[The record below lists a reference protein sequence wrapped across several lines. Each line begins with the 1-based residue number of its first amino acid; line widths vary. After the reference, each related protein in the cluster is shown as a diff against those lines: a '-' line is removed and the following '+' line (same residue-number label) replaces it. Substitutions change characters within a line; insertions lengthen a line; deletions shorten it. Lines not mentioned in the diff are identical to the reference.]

1 MASMDEGAPGEGET
15 FWQFRPFVAGEAA
28 GRIDWRRSAKDERL
42 YVREREWEAAHTV
55 FIWIDRSPS
64 MWFASDLAL
73 QPKIDRALVLGL
85 AAADLLVR
93 GGERAGLLGLTPALA
108 VRNIVERFADV
119 LLAQEA
125 AAGYA
130 PEELPAQVSL
140 PRGAQAILIGDFL
153 ADPALISATIESVSA
168 RGARGHLVMIA
179 DPVEETFPFSGNT
192 EFVDVDSPARLRAGQ
207 AETFRQEYI
216 RRLGLHREAI
226 GASARGAGVD
236 LDGAPDRQA
245 RHRGLA
251 CLAGPTR
258 CQCRPRSSCPARSC
272 PLMPGLPLAFHFSV
286 RPRRA
291 RGPAALVFS
300 SAHHAAAPGTRAVSA
315 AAAHS
320 GSPPEERD
328 RVAHAI
334 VAAVFASRDRG
345 LAHFRDGGTGA
356 ESAARGNRARGVL
369 AHRVGRR
376 LAGGAGL
383 GAQNCRCRTQN
394 RGGGAKLAAHR
405 RRGNIGGGPR
415 HRAPRCGQG
424 ARSPAGAQACAV
436 CSRSAAGFFRDRKI
450 CRRATKK
457 ARDCLDRR
465 WTRSRPCAGVR
476 RQACGC
482 FRRTHCCYGFNNR
495 SRARG
500 RAKPNRPPRC
510 AGASRGSSPAPE
522 QGVVRALD
530 RKGLQL
536 GEASFDFGAANETQA
551 SFEMPV
557 ELRNEIARLE
567 IAREHSAAAVF
578 LLDERWRRRRIG
590 LVSGETADIAQPL
603 LAPSYY
609 LTKALSPF
617 ADIREARPAATDP
630 IRSLLDDHVAIMILA
645 DVGMVAGQVH
655 DDLVR
660 FVESGGIL
668 VRFAGTHLAAAS
680 GDLVPVRL
688 RRGGR
693 VLGGAMSWD
702 TPKKLAP
709 FDRESP
715 FFGLAV
721 PDEVT
726 VSRQVLAEP
735 DPGLSAKTWAR
746 LSDGTPLVTAARQGK
761 GLIVLF
767 HVTADTTWSN
777 LPISGLFVDMLR
789 KIVALSGETAKDA
802 DAQAGA
808 GTKALEA
815 ATFAPSR
822 SLDGFGVLGPP
833 PPNATP
839 ISRRVRRHRGTRTSA
854 GFLWPARWPD
864 RRQRS
869 GTERNARGGGLF
881 GVWFYRRATARQ
893 WPGRSQAL
901 AARRR
906 VSLICRRY
914 LGLALALGQPP
925 WARGARGR
933 LPCSPCRWLLD
944 ASRRA
949 VAAESAAASVSPRDI
964 GAALTTRLAYVASG
978 DAKVDEV
985 SRQGLMSLSR
995 VLARRTS
1002 LTPGD
1007 PVAIDPARDELSF
1020 YPLLY
1025 WPIVASEPQPPHAAV
1040 AKAALF
1046 MKQGGTI
1053 IFDTRDALASRPGGP
1068 PTPEAKWLRAL
1079 LDGVDVPE
1087 LEPVPADHVVTKT
1100 FYLIDGFVGRY
1111 TTGATWIEAL
1121 PPAPSDGTAR
1131 PARAGD
1137 SVSPIIITA
1146 NDLAA
1151 GWASDPDGDSLYSLV
1166 PGGERQHELA
1176 LRGGVN
1182 LVMYTLTGNYKSDQV
1197 HVRDLLERLAH

>member
-1 MASMDEGAPGEGET
+1 
-15 FWQFRPFVAGEAA
+15 
-28 GRIDWRRSAKDERL
+28 
-42 YVREREWEAAHTV
+42 
-55 FIWIDRSPS
+55 
-64 MWFASDLAL
+64 
-73 QPKIDRALVLGL
+73 
-85 AAADLLVR
+85 
-93 GGERAGLLGLTPALA
+93 
-108 VRNIVERFADV
+108 
-119 LLAQEA
+119 
-125 AAGYA
+125 
-130 PEELPAQVSL
+130 
-140 PRGAQAILIGDFL
+140 
-153 ADPALISATIESVSA
+153 
-168 RGARGHLVMIA
+168 
-179 DPVEETFPFSGNT
+179 
-192 EFVDVDSPARLRAGQ
+192 
-207 AETFRQEYI
+207 
-216 RRLGLHREAI
+216 
-226 GASARGAGVD
+226 
-236 LDGAPDRQA
+236 
-245 RHRGLA
+245 
-251 CLAGPTR
+251 
-258 CQCRPRSSCPARSC
+258 
-272 PLMPGLPLAFHFSV
+272 MPGLPLAFSFPFV
-286 RPRRA
+286 LAALAGLPLLYFLLRITPPRPALVPFPPLRFILGLRPRTETASRTPLWLLFLRLA
-291 RGPAALVFS
+291 IAALLIFAMAGPVLNPLPAATVREGSLLIVLDDGWP
-300 SAHHAAAPGTRAVSA
+300 AAPGWERRIA
-315 AAAHS
+315 AAAS
-320 GSPPEERD
+320 RIAAAERNSRLTAVVATSEAGRDIVPLDAAKAQD
-328 RVAHAI
+328 RLRALKPVPFVPDRLPVLSAIEKYAAVHQKKPAI
-334 VAAVFASRDRG
+334 VWIADGLDRG
-345 LAHFRDGGTGA
+345 H
-356 ESAARGNRARGVL
+356 AREF
-369 AHRVGRR
+369 
-376 LAGGAGL
+376 AG
-383 GAQNCRCRTQN
+383 
-394 RGGGAKLAAHR
+394 KLAAVS
-405 RRGNIGGGPR
+405 GELSVVTDSTTV
-415 HRAPRCGQG
+415 RA
-424 ARSPAGAQACAV
+424 
-436 CSRSAAGFFRDRKI
+436 
-450 CRRATKK
+450 
-457 ARDCLDRR
+457 L
-465 WTRSRPCAGVR
+465 AGVQNQTGR
-476 RQACGC
+476 LDVRVL
-482 FRRTHCCYGFNNR
+482 
-495 SRARG
+495 RAALSG
-500 RAKPNRPPRC
+500 
-510 AGASRGSSPAPE
+510 PE

-530 RKGLQL
+530 RKGLQI
-536 GEASFDFGAANETQA
+536 GEASFDFDAANETQA

-578 LLDERWRRRRIG
+578 LLDERWRRRWIG
-590 LVSGETADIAQPL
+590 LVSGETADVAQPL

-609 LTKALSPF
+609 LTNALSPF
-617 ADIREARPAATDP
+617 AAIREARPPATDP
-630 IRSLLDDHVAIMILA
+630 IRSLLDDHVAVMILA

-655 DDLVR
+655 DDLAR
-660 FVESGGIL
+660 FVEAGGIL
-668 VRFAGTHLAAAS
+668 VRFAGTHLAGAS
-680 GDLVPVRL
+680 DDLVPVRL

-715 FFGLAV
+715 FFGLTV
-721 PDEVT
+721 PDEIT

-777 LPISGLFVDMLR
+777 LPISGLFVDMVR

-839 ISRRVRRHRGTRTSA
+839 IPA
-854 GFLWPARWPD
+854 GFEGIAEPEHPPGFYGPPDGLIAVNALGPKETLKAADYSGFGFIDEPLRDNGPVDLKPWLLAAAFVLFAADTLASLWLSGSLRKPARGVLTCLVLFAVGSAILVP
-864 RRQRS
+864 
-869 GTERNARGGGLF
+869 AR
-881 GVWFYRRATARQ
+881 
-893 WPGRSQAL
+893 
-901 AARRR
+901 
-906 VSLICRRY
+906 
-914 LGLALALGQPP
+914 
-925 WARGARGR
+925 
-933 LPCSPCRWLLD
+933 
-944 ASRRA
+944 
-949 VAAESAAASVSPRDI
+949 VAAESAAASVSPRDT

-978 DAKVDEV
+978 DARFDEV
-985 SRQGLMSLSR
+985 SRQGLTSLSR

-1007 PVAIDPARDELSF
+1007 PVGIDPARDELSF

-1025 WPIVASEPQPPHAAV
+1025 WPIVASQPQPPHAAI

-1053 IFDTRDALASRPGGP
+1053 VFDTHDALASRPGGP

-1121 PPAPSDGTAR
+1121 PPAPADGGPR

-1137 SVSPIIITA
+1137 SVSPIVITA

>member
-1 MASMDEGAPGEGET
+1 
-15 FWQFRPFVAGEAA
+15 
-28 GRIDWRRSAKDERL
+28 
-42 YVREREWEAAHTV
+42 
-55 FIWIDRSPS
+55 
-64 MWFASDLAL
+64 
-73 QPKIDRALVLGL
+73 
-85 AAADLLVR
+85 
-93 GGERAGLLGLTPALA
+93 
-108 VRNIVERFADV
+108 
-119 LLAQEA
+119 
-125 AAGYA
+125 
-130 PEELPAQVSL
+130 
-140 PRGAQAILIGDFL
+140 
-153 ADPALISATIESVSA
+153 
-168 RGARGHLVMIA
+168 
-179 DPVEETFPFSGNT
+179 
-192 EFVDVDSPARLRAGQ
+192 
-207 AETFRQEYI
+207 
-216 RRLGLHREAI
+216 
-226 GASARGAGVD
+226 
-236 LDGAPDRQA
+236 
-245 RHRGLA
+245 
-251 CLAGPTR
+251 
-258 CQCRPRSSCPARSC
+258 
-272 PLMPGLPLAFHFSV
+272 MPGLPLAFSFPFV
-286 RPRRA
+286 LAALAGLPLLYFLLRITPPRPALVPFPPLRFILGLRPRTETASRTPLWLLFLRLA
-291 RGPAALVFS
+291 IAALLIFAMAGPVLNPLPAATVREGSLLIVLDDGWP
-300 SAHHAAAPGTRAVSA
+300 AAPGWERRIA
-315 AAAHS
+315 AAAS
-320 GSPPEERD
+320 RIAAAERNSRLTAVVATSEAGRDIVPLDAAKAQD
-328 RVAHAI
+328 RLRALKPVPFVPDRLPVLSAIEKYAAVHQKKPAI
-334 VAAVFASRDRG
+334 VWIADGLDRG
-345 LAHFRDGGTGA
+345 H
-356 ESAARGNRARGVL
+356 AREF
-369 AHRVGRR
+369 
-376 LAGGAGL
+376 AG
-383 GAQNCRCRTQN
+383 
-394 RGGGAKLAAHR
+394 KLAAVS
-405 RRGNIGGGPR
+405 GELSVVTDSTTV
-415 HRAPRCGQG
+415 RA
-424 ARSPAGAQACAV
+424 
-436 CSRSAAGFFRDRKI
+436 
-450 CRRATKK
+450 
-457 ARDCLDRR
+457 L
-465 WTRSRPCAGVR
+465 AGVQNQTGR
-476 RQACGC
+476 LDVRVL
-482 FRRTHCCYGFNNR
+482 
-495 SRARG
+495 RAALSG
-500 RAKPNRPPRC
+500 
-510 AGASRGSSPAPE
+510 PE

-530 RKGLQL
+530 RKGLQI
-536 GEASFDFGAANETQA
+536 GEASFDFDAANETQA

-578 LLDERWRRRRIG
+578 LLDERWRRRWIG
-590 LVSGETADIAQPL
+590 LVSGETADVAQPL

-609 LTKALSPF
+609 LTNALSPF
-617 ADIREARPAATDP
+617 AAIREARPPATDP
-630 IRSLLDDHVAIMILA
+630 IRSLLDDHVAVMILA

-655 DDLVR
+655 DDLAR
-660 FVESGGIL
+660 FVEAGGIL
-668 VRFAGTHLAAAS
+668 VRFAGTHLAGAS
-680 GDLVPVRL
+680 DDLVPVRL

-715 FFGLAV
+715 FFGLTV
-721 PDEVT
+721 PDEIT

-839 ISRRVRRHRGTRTSA
+839 IPA
-854 GFLWPARWPD
+854 GFEGIAEPEHPPGFYGPPDGLIAVNALGPKETLKAADYSGFGFIDEPLRDNGPVDLKPWLLAAAFVLFAADTLASLWLSGSLRKPARGVLTCLVLFAVGSAILVP
-864 RRQRS
+864 
-869 GTERNARGGGLF
+869 AR
-881 GVWFYRRATARQ
+881 
-893 WPGRSQAL
+893 
-901 AARRR
+901 
-906 VSLICRRY
+906 
-914 LGLALALGQPP
+914 
-925 WARGARGR
+925 
-933 LPCSPCRWLLD
+933 
-944 ASRRA
+944 
-949 VAAESAAASVSPRDI
+949 VAAESAAASVSPRDT

-978 DAKVDEV
+978 DARFDEV
-985 SRQGLMSLSR
+985 SRQGLTSLSR

-1007 PVAIDPARDELSF
+1007 PVGIDPARDELSF

-1025 WPIVASEPQPPHAAV
+1025 WPIVASQPQPPHAAI

-1053 IFDTRDALASRPGGP
+1053 VFDTHDALASRPGGP

-1121 PPAPSDGTAR
+1121 PPAPADGGPR

>member
-1 MASMDEGAPGEGET
+1 
-15 FWQFRPFVAGEAA
+15 
-28 GRIDWRRSAKDERL
+28 
-42 YVREREWEAAHTV
+42 
-55 FIWIDRSPS
+55 
-64 MWFASDLAL
+64 
-73 QPKIDRALVLGL
+73 
-85 AAADLLVR
+85 
-93 GGERAGLLGLTPALA
+93 
-108 VRNIVERFADV
+108 
-119 LLAQEA
+119 
-125 AAGYA
+125 
-130 PEELPAQVSL
+130 
-140 PRGAQAILIGDFL
+140 
-153 ADPALISATIESVSA
+153 
-168 RGARGHLVMIA
+168 
-179 DPVEETFPFSGNT
+179 
-192 EFVDVDSPARLRAGQ
+192 
-207 AETFRQEYI
+207 
-216 RRLGLHREAI
+216 
-226 GASARGAGVD
+226 
-236 LDGAPDRQA
+236 
-245 RHRGLA
+245 
-251 CLAGPTR
+251 
-258 CQCRPRSSCPARSC
+258 
-272 PLMPGLPLAFHFSV
+272 MPGLPLAFTFPFVLAALAGLPLLYFLLRITPPRPALVPFPPLRLILSF
-286 RPRRA
+286 RPRNETASRTPWWLLLLRLA
-291 RGPAALVFS
+291 IAASVIFAMAGPVLNPLPAVTAHEGALLIVLDDGWP
-300 SAHHAAAPGTRAVSA
+300 AAPGWERRIA
-315 AAAHS
+315 AAARRI
-320 GSPPEERD
+320 EAAERNSRLAAVVATSEAGRDIVPLDAAKAQD
-328 RVAHAI
+328 RLRALKPVPFVPDRLPVFSAIEKYAAAQQKTPAI
-334 VAAVFASRDRG
+334 VWIADGLDRG
-345 LAHFRDGGTGA
+345 H
-356 ESAARGNRARGVL
+356 AREF
-369 AHRVGRR
+369 
-376 LAGGAGL
+376 AG
-383 GAQNCRCRTQN
+383 
-394 RGGGAKLAAHR
+394 KLAAVS
-405 RRGNIGGGPR
+405 GELTVVTDSTTV
-415 HRAPRCGQG
+415 RA
-424 ARSPAGAQACAV
+424 
-436 CSRSAAGFFRDRKI
+436 
-450 CRRATKK
+450 
-457 ARDCLDRR
+457 L
-465 WTRSRPCAGVR
+465 AGVQNQTGR
-476 RQACGC
+476 LDVRVL
-482 FRRTHCCYGFNNR
+482 
-495 SRARG
+495 RAAPSGPERG
-500 RAKPNRPPRC
+500 II
-510 AGASRGSSPAPE
+510 
-522 QGVVRALD
+522 RALD

-536 GEASFDFGAANETQA
+536 GEASFDFAGATETHA

-645 DVGMVAGQVH
+645 DAGMVPGHAH
-655 DDLVR
+655 DDLAR
-660 FVESGGIL
+660 FVEDGGIL
-668 VRFAGTHLAAAS
+668 VRFAGTHLAASS

-721 PDEVT
+721 PGEVT

-808 GTKALEA
+808 GTKAVEA

-839 ISRRVRRHRGTRTSA
+839 IPAGYEGIAEPEHPPGFYGPPDGLIAVNALGPKETLEAADYSGFGFIDEPLRDIGPVDLKPWLLAAAFLLFAADTLASLWLSGSLRGRAGRAVASLVLFAVGSA
-854 GFLWPARWPD
+854 MLVPAR
-864 RRQRS
+864 
-869 GTERNARGGGLF
+869 A
-881 GVWFYRRATARQ
+881 
-893 WPGRSQAL
+893 
-901 AARRR
+901 
-906 VSLICRRY
+906 
-914 LGLALALGQPP
+914 
-925 WARGARGR
+925 
-933 LPCSPCRWLLD
+933 
-944 ASRRA
+944 
-949 VAAESAAASVSPRDI
+949 AAESAAASVSPRDI
-964 GAALTTRLAYVASG
+964 DAALTTRLAYVASG
-978 DAKVDEV
+978 DARADEV
-985 SRQGLMSLSR
+985 SRQGLTSLSR

-1002 LTPGD
+1002 LAPGD
-1007 PVAIDPARDELSF
+1007 PAGIDPARDELSF
-1020 YPLLY
+1020 YPLIY
-1025 WPIVASEPQPPHAAV
+1025 WPIVASQPQPPHAAI

-1121 PPAPSDGTAR
+1121 PPAPADGGAR

-1151 GWASDPDGDSLYSLV
+1151 GWASDPDGDSLYSLT

>member
-1 MASMDEGAPGEGET
+1 M
-15 FWQFRPFVAGEAA
+15 Q
-28 GRIDWRRSAKDERL
+28 
-42 YVREREWEAAHTV
+42 
-55 FIWIDRSPS
+55 
-64 MWFASDLAL
+64 
-73 QPKIDRALVLGL
+73 
-85 AAADLLVR
+85 
-93 GGERAGLLGLTPALA
+93 
-108 VRNIVERFADV
+108 
-119 LLAQEA
+119 
-125 AAGYA
+125 
-130 PEELPAQVSL
+130 
-140 PRGAQAILIGDFL
+140 
-153 ADPALISATIESVSA
+153 
-168 RGARGHLVMIA
+168 
-179 DPVEETFPFSGNT
+179 
-192 EFVDVDSPARLRAGQ
+192 
-207 AETFRQEYI
+207 
-216 RRLGLHREAI
+216 
-226 GASARGAGVD
+226 
-236 LDGAPDRQA
+236 
-245 RHRGLA
+245 
-251 CLAGPTR
+251 
-258 CQCRPRSSCPARSC
+258 
-272 PLMPGLPLAFHFSV
+272 GLPLAFTFPFVLAALAGLPLLYFLLRITPPRPALVPFPPLRLILSL
-286 RPRRA
+286 RPRNETASHTPWWLLFLRLA
-291 RGPAALVFS
+291 IAASLIFAMAGPVLK
-300 SAHHAAAPGTRAVSA
+300 PLPA
-315 AAAHS
+315 AAARE
-320 GSPPEERD
+320 GSLLIVLDDGWPAAPDWEKRIAAAARRIAAAERNSQLAAVVATSEAARDILPLDAAKAQD
-328 RVAHAI
+328 RLRALKPVPFIPDRLPVFSAIEKYAAAQQKKSAI
-334 VAAVFASRDRG
+334 VWIADGLDRG
-345 LAHFRDGGTGA
+345 H
-356 ESAARGNRARGVL
+356 AREF
-369 AHRVGRR
+369 
-376 LAGGAGL
+376 AG
-383 GAQNCRCRTQN
+383 
-394 RGGGAKLAAHR
+394 KLAAVSGELTVVADR
-405 RRGNIGGGPR
+405 TTV
-415 HRAPRCGQG
+415 RA
-424 ARSPAGAQACAV
+424 
-436 CSRSAAGFFRDRKI
+436 
-450 CRRATKK
+450 
-457 ARDCLDRR
+457 L
-465 WTRSRPCAGVR
+465 AGVQNQTGRLDVRVLRADFSGPQVAGSKLAGPER
-476 RQACGC
+476 R
-482 FRRTHCCYGFNNR
+482 
-495 SRARG
+495 
-500 RAKPNRPPRC
+500 
-510 AGASRGSSPAPE
+510 
-522 QGVVRALD
+522 GVVRALD
-530 RKGLQL
+530 RKGLAL

-567 IAREHSAAAVF
+567 IAGEHSAAAVF

-603 LAPSYY
+603 LAPAYF

-617 ADIREARPAATDP
+617 ADIREARLAATDP

-645 DVGMVAGQVH
+645 DVGMVAGQAH
-655 DDLVR
+655 DDLAR
-660 FVESGGIL
+660 FVEDGGIL
-668 VRFAGTHLAAAS
+668 VRSAGTHLAGAS

-735 DPGLSAKTWAR
+735 DPGLAAKTWAR

-839 ISRRVRRHRGTRTSA
+839 IPA
-854 GFLWPARWPD
+854 GFEGIAEPEHPPGFYGPPD
-864 RRQRS
+864 GLIAVNALGPKETLETADYS
-869 GTERNARGGGLF
+869 GFGLIDEPLRDN
-881 GVWFYRRATARQ
+881 GPVDLQPWL
-893 WPGRSQAL
+893 L
-901 AARRR
+901 AAAFLLFA
-906 VSLICRRY
+906 VDTLASLWLSGSLRK
-914 LGLALALGQPP
+914 P
-925 WARGARGR
+925 ARGALACFVLFAVGSSMLVPAR
-933 LPCSPCRWLLD
+933 
-944 ASRRA
+944 
-949 VAAESAAASVSPRDI
+949 VAAEPAAASMSPRDI

-978 DAKVDEV
+978 DARVDEV

-1007 PVAIDPARDELSF
+1007 PVAIDPARDELGF

-1025 WPIVASEPQPPHAAV
+1025 WPIVASQPQPPHAAV

-1046 MKQGGTI
+1046 MKEGGTI

-1100 FYLIDGFVGRY
+1100 FYLIDGFVGRFA
-1111 TTGATWIEAL
+1111 TGASWIEAL

>member
-1 MASMDEGAPGEGET
+1 M
-15 FWQFRPFVAGEAA
+15 Q
-28 GRIDWRRSAKDERL
+28 
-42 YVREREWEAAHTV
+42 
-55 FIWIDRSPS
+55 
-64 MWFASDLAL
+64 
-73 QPKIDRALVLGL
+73 
-85 AAADLLVR
+85 
-93 GGERAGLLGLTPALA
+93 
-108 VRNIVERFADV
+108 
-119 LLAQEA
+119 
-125 AAGYA
+125 
-130 PEELPAQVSL
+130 
-140 PRGAQAILIGDFL
+140 
-153 ADPALISATIESVSA
+153 
-168 RGARGHLVMIA
+168 
-179 DPVEETFPFSGNT
+179 
-192 EFVDVDSPARLRAGQ
+192 
-207 AETFRQEYI
+207 
-216 RRLGLHREAI
+216 
-226 GASARGAGVD
+226 
-236 LDGAPDRQA
+236 
-245 RHRGLA
+245 
-251 CLAGPTR
+251 
-258 CQCRPRSSCPARSC
+258 
-272 PLMPGLPLAFHFSV
+272 GLPLAFAFPFV
-286 RPRRA
+286 LAALAGLPLLYFLLRITPPRPALVPFPPLRLILGLRPRNETALRTPFWLLLLRVAIAASLIFAMAGPVLNPLPVATA
-291 RGPAALVFS
+291 RGGPLLIVLDDGWP
-300 SAHHAAAPGTRAVSA
+300 AAPGWERRIA
-315 AAAHS
+315 AAARRI
-320 GSPPEERD
+320 EAAERNSQL
-328 RVAHAI
+328 AA
-334 VAAVFASRDRG
+334 VAAASEAGRDIVPLEPAKAQDRLRALKPVPFVPDRLPVFTAIEKYVAAQQNKPPIVWIADGLERG
-345 LAHFRDGGTGA
+345 H
-356 ESAARGNRARGVL
+356 AREF
-369 AHRVGRR
+369 
-376 LAGGAGL
+376 AG
-383 GAQNCRCRTQN
+383 
-394 RGGGAKLAAHR
+394 KLAAVS
-405 RRGNIGGGPR
+405 GELTVVTDSTTV
-415 HRAPRCGQG
+415 RA
-424 ARSPAGAQACAV
+424 
-436 CSRSAAGFFRDRKI
+436 
-450 CRRATKK
+450 
-457 ARDCLDRR
+457 L
-465 WTRSRPCAGVR
+465 AGVQNQTGR
-476 RQACGC
+476 LDVRVL
-482 FRRTHCCYGFNNR
+482 
-495 SRARG
+495 RAAPSGRERAGPERG
-500 RAKPNRPPRC
+500 I
-510 AGASRGSSPAPE
+510 
-522 QGVVRALD
+522 VRALD
-530 RKGLQL
+530 RKGLAL
-536 GEASFDFGAANETQA
+536 GEAPFDFGAANETQA

-609 LTKALSPF
+609 LAKALAPF

-630 IRSLLDDHVAIMILA
+630 IRSLLDEHVAIMIFA
-645 DVGMVAGQVH
+645 DAGMVTGQAH
-655 DDLVR
+655 DGLAR
-660 FVESGGIL
+660 FVEDGGVL

-702 TPKKLAP
+702 TPKRLAP
-709 FDRESP
+709 FDRDSP

-721 PDEVT
+721 RDEVT

-839 ISRRVRRHRGTRTSA
+839 ISA
-854 GFLWPARWPD
+854 GFAGIAEAEHPPGFYGPPD
-864 RRQRS
+864 GLIAVNALGPKETLEAADYS
-869 GTERNARGGGLF
+869 GF
-881 GVWFYRRATARQ
+881 GFIDEPLRDKGPIDLKPWL
-893 WPGRSQAL
+893 L
-901 AARRR
+901 AAAFLLFAGDTLA
-906 VSLICRRY
+906 SLW
-914 LGLALALGQPP
+914 LSGSL
-925 WARGARGR
+925 RGR
-933 LPCSPCRWLLD
+933 
-944 ASRRA
+944 AGRA
-949 VAAESAAASVSPRDI
+949 VACLGLFAIGSSMLVPARVEAEPAAAETLSPRD

-978 DAKVDEV
+978 DARVDEA
-985 SRQGLMSLSR
+985 SRQGLMSLSL

-1007 PVAIDPARDELSF
+1007 PAGIDPARDELSF

-1025 WPIVASEPQPPHAAV
+1025 WPIVASQPRPPHAAI

-1053 IFDTRDALASRPGGP
+1053 VFDTRDALASRPGGP

-1121 PPAPSDGTAR
+1121 PPAPADGGPR

-1182 LVMYTLTGNYKSDQV
+1182 LVMYTLTGNYKSDQ
-1197 HVRDLLERLAH
+1197 

>member
-1 MASMDEGAPGEGET
+1 
-15 FWQFRPFVAGEAA
+15 
-28 GRIDWRRSAKDERL
+28 
-42 YVREREWEAAHTV
+42 
-55 FIWIDRSPS
+55 
-64 MWFASDLAL
+64 
-73 QPKIDRALVLGL
+73 
-85 AAADLLVR
+85 
-93 GGERAGLLGLTPALA
+93 
-108 VRNIVERFADV
+108 
-119 LLAQEA
+119 
-125 AAGYA
+125 
-130 PEELPAQVSL
+130 
-140 PRGAQAILIGDFL
+140 
-153 ADPALISATIESVSA
+153 
-168 RGARGHLVMIA
+168 
-179 DPVEETFPFSGNT
+179 
-192 EFVDVDSPARLRAGQ
+192 
-207 AETFRQEYI
+207 
-216 RRLGLHREAI
+216 
-226 GASARGAGVD
+226 
-236 LDGAPDRQA
+236 
-245 RHRGLA
+245 
-251 CLAGPTR
+251 
-258 CQCRPRSSCPARSC
+258 
-272 PLMPGLPLAFHFSV
+272 MPGLPLAFTFPFV
-286 RPRRA
+286 LAALAGLPLLYFLLRVTPPRPALVPFPPLRLILNLRPRNETASHTPWWLLLLRLA
-291 RGPAALVFS
+291 IAASLIFAMAGPMLNPLPAAMAREDSLLIVLDDGWP
-300 SAHHAAAPGTRAVSA
+300 AAPSWERRIA
-315 AAAHS
+315 AAARRIEAAEQNAQLTAVVATS
-320 GSPPEERD
+320 EAGRD
-328 RVAHAI
+328 IVPLDAAKAQDRLRALKPVPFVPDRLPVFSAIEKYAATHQKKPAI
-334 VAAVFASRDRG
+334 VWIADGLDRGHAREFAGKLAAVSDELTVITDR
-345 LAHFRDGGTGA
+345 TTV
-356 ESAARGNRARGVL
+356 RA
-369 AHRVGRR
+369 
-376 LAGGAGL
+376 LAGG
-383 GAQNCRCRTQN
+383 QNQTGRLDVRVL
-394 RGGGAKLAAHR
+394 RAALS
-405 RRGNIGGGPR
+405 G
-415 HRAPRCGQG
+415 
-424 ARSPAGAQACAV
+424 
-436 CSRSAAGFFRDRKI
+436 
-450 CRRATKK
+450 
-457 ARDCLDRR
+457 
-465 WTRSRPCAGVR
+465 
-476 RQACGC
+476 
-482 FRRTHCCYGFNNR
+482 
-495 SRARG
+495 
-500 RAKPNRPPRC
+500 
-510 AGASRGSSPAPE
+510 PE

-530 RKGLQL
+530 RKGLAL
-536 GEASFDFGAANETQA
+536 GEAPFDFGAANETQA

-578 LLDERWRRRRIG
+578 LLDESWRRRRIG

-609 LTKALSPF
+609 LARALSPF
-617 ADIREARPAATDP
+617 ADIREARPAAIDP
-630 IRSLLDDHVAIMILA
+630 IVSLLDDHVAIMILA
-645 DVGMVAGQVH
+645 DAGMVAGQAH
-655 DDLVR
+655 DSLAR
-660 FVESGGIL
+660 FVEDGGIL

-789 KIVALSGETAKDA
+789 KIVALSAETAKDA

-808 GTKALEA
+808 GAKAVEA

-839 ISRRVRRHRGTRTSA
+839 IPA
-854 GFLWPARWPD
+854 GFEGIAEPEHPPGFYGPPD
-864 RRQRS
+864 GLIAVNALGPKETLKAADYS
-869 GTERNARGGGLF
+869 GF
-881 GVWFYRRATARQ
+881 GFIDEPLRDNGPVDLKPWL
-893 WPGRSQAL
+893 L
-901 AARRR
+901 AAAFLLFAADTLA
-906 VSLICRRY
+906 SLWLSGSLRK
-914 LGLALALGQPP
+914 P
-925 WARGARGR
+925 ARGALACLVLFSVGSAILVPAR
-933 LPCSPCRWLLD
+933 
-944 ASRRA
+944 
-949 VAAESAAASVSPRDI
+949 VAAGSAAMENVSPRVD
-964 GAALTTRLAYVASG
+964 AALTTRLAYVASG
-978 DAKVDEV
+978 DARVDEV
-985 SRQGLMSLSR
+985 SRQGLMRLSR
-995 VLARRTS
+995 VLSRRTS
-1002 LTPGD
+1002 LAPGD
-1007 PVAIDPARDELSF
+1007 PAAIDPARDELSF

-1025 WPIVASEPQPPHAAV
+1025 WPIVASEPQPPHEAI

-1046 MKQGGTI
+1046 MRQGGTI

-1121 PPAPSDGTAR
+1121 PPAPADGGAR

>member
-1 MASMDEGAPGEGET
+1 
-15 FWQFRPFVAGEAA
+15 
-28 GRIDWRRSAKDERL
+28 
-42 YVREREWEAAHTV
+42 
-55 FIWIDRSPS
+55 
-64 MWFASDLAL
+64 
-73 QPKIDRALVLGL
+73 
-85 AAADLLVR
+85 
-93 GGERAGLLGLTPALA
+93 
-108 VRNIVERFADV
+108 
-119 LLAQEA
+119 
-125 AAGYA
+125 
-130 PEELPAQVSL
+130 
-140 PRGAQAILIGDFL
+140 
-153 ADPALISATIESVSA
+153 
-168 RGARGHLVMIA
+168 
-179 DPVEETFPFSGNT
+179 
-192 EFVDVDSPARLRAGQ
+192 
-207 AETFRQEYI
+207 
-216 RRLGLHREAI
+216 
-226 GASARGAGVD
+226 
-236 LDGAPDRQA
+236 
-245 RHRGLA
+245 
-251 CLAGPTR
+251 
-258 CQCRPRSSCPARSC
+258 
-272 PLMPGLPLAFHFSV
+272 MPGLPLAFTFPFV
-286 RPRRA
+286 LAALAGLPLLYFLLRVTPPRPALVPFPPLRLILNLRPRNETASHTPWWLLLLRLA
-291 RGPAALVFS
+291 IAASLIFAMAGPMLNPLPAAMAREDSLLIVLDDGWP
-300 SAHHAAAPGTRAVSA
+300 AAPSWERRIA
-315 AAAHS
+315 AAARRIEAAEQNAQLTAVVATS
-320 GSPPEERD
+320 EAGRD
-328 RVAHAI
+328 IVPLDAAKAQDRLRALKPVPFVPDRLPVFSAIEKYAATHQKKPAI
-334 VAAVFASRDRG
+334 VWIADGLDRGHAREFAGKLAAVSDELTVITDRTTVP
-345 LAHFRDGGTGA
+345 A
-356 ESAARGNRARGVL
+356 
-369 AHRVGRR
+369 
-376 LAGGAGL
+376 LAGG
-383 GAQNCRCRTQN
+383 QNQTGRLDVRVL
-394 RGGGAKLAAHR
+394 RAALS
-405 RRGNIGGGPR
+405 G
-415 HRAPRCGQG
+415 
-424 ARSPAGAQACAV
+424 
-436 CSRSAAGFFRDRKI
+436 
-450 CRRATKK
+450 
-457 ARDCLDRR
+457 
-465 WTRSRPCAGVR
+465 
-476 RQACGC
+476 
-482 FRRTHCCYGFNNR
+482 
-495 SRARG
+495 
-500 RAKPNRPPRC
+500 
-510 AGASRGSSPAPE
+510 PE

-530 RKGLQL
+530 RKGLAL
-536 GEASFDFGAANETQA
+536 GEAPFDFGAANETQA

-578 LLDERWRRRRIG
+578 LLDESWRRRRIG

-609 LTKALSPF
+609 LARALSPF
-617 ADIREARPAATDP
+617 ADIREARPAAIDP
-630 IRSLLDDHVAIMILA
+630 IVSLLDDHVAIMILA
-645 DVGMVAGQVH
+645 DAGMVAGQAH
-655 DDLVR
+655 DSLAR
-660 FVESGGIL
+660 FVEDGGIL

-789 KIVALSGETAKDA
+789 KIVALSAETAKDA

-808 GTKALEA
+808 GAKAVEA

-839 ISRRVRRHRGTRTSA
+839 IPA
-854 GFLWPARWPD
+854 GFEGIAEPEHPPGFYGPPD
-864 RRQRS
+864 GLIAVNALGPKETLKAADYS
-869 GTERNARGGGLF
+869 GF
-881 GVWFYRRATARQ
+881 GFIDEPLRDNGPVDLKPWL
-893 WPGRSQAL
+893 L
-901 AARRR
+901 AAAFLLFAADTLA
-906 VSLICRRY
+906 SLWLSGSLRK
-914 LGLALALGQPP
+914 P
-925 WARGARGR
+925 ARGALACLVLFSVGSAILVPAR
-933 LPCSPCRWLLD
+933 
-944 ASRRA
+944 
-949 VAAESAAASVSPRDI
+949 VAAGSAAMENVSPRVD
-964 GAALTTRLAYVASG
+964 AALTTRLAYVASG
-978 DAKVDEV
+978 DARVDEV

-995 VLARRTS
+995 VLSRRTS
-1002 LTPGD
+1002 LAPGD
-1007 PVAIDPARDELSF
+1007 PAAIDPARDELSF

-1025 WPIVASEPQPPHAAV
+1025 WPIVASEPQPPHEAI

-1046 MKQGGTI
+1046 MRQGGTI

-1121 PPAPSDGTAR
+1121 PPAPADGGAR

>member
-1 MASMDEGAPGEGET
+1 LRLAIAASLIFAMAGPVLNPLPAATARGGPLLIVLDDGWPAAPGWERRIAAAARRIAAAEGNS
-15 FWQFRPFVAGEAA
+15 QLAVVAAASEA
-28 GRIDWRRSAKDERL
+28 GRDIVPLEPAK
-42 YVREREWEAAHTV
+42 
-55 FIWIDRSPS
+55 
-64 MWFASDLAL
+64 
-73 QPKIDRALVLGL
+73 
-85 AAADLLVR
+85 
-93 GGERAGLLGLTPALA
+93 
-108 VRNIVERFADV
+108 
-119 LLAQEA
+119 AQ
-125 AAGYA
+125 
-130 PEELPAQVSL
+130 
-140 PRGAQAILIGDFL
+140 D
-153 ADPALISATIESVSA
+153 
-168 RGARGHLVMIA
+168 
-179 DPVEETFPFSGNT
+179 
-192 EFVDVDSPARLRAGQ
+192 RLRALKPVP
-207 AETFRQEYI
+207 F
-216 RRLGLHREAI
+216 
-226 GASARGAGVD
+226 V
-236 LDGAPDRQA
+236 PDR
-245 RHRGLA
+245 
-251 CLAGPTR
+251 
-258 CQCRPRSSCPARSC
+258 
-272 PLMPGLPLAFHFSV
+272 LP
-286 RPRRA
+286 
-291 RGPAALVFS
+291 VFS
-300 SAHHAAAPGTRAVSA
+300 AIEKYAAAQQKKP
-315 AAAHS
+315 
-320 GSPPEERD
+320 
-328 RVAHAI
+328 AI
-334 VAAVFASRDRG
+334 VWIADGLDRG
-345 LAHFRDGGTGA
+345 H
-356 ESAARGNRARGVL
+356 AREF
-369 AHRVGRR
+369 
-376 LAGGAGL
+376 AG
-383 GAQNCRCRTQN
+383 
-394 RGGGAKLAAHR
+394 KLAAVSGELTAVTDSTTVR
-405 RRGNIGGGPR
+405 ALAGVQNQTGRLDVRVLRAAPSGSKLGGPE
-415 HRAPRCGQG
+415 HG
-424 ARSPAGAQACAV
+424 
-436 CSRSAAGFFRDRKI
+436 I
-450 CRRATKK
+450 I
-457 ARDCLDRR
+457 
-465 WTRSRPCAGVR
+465 
-476 RQACGC
+476 
-482 FRRTHCCYGFNNR
+482 
-495 SRARG
+495 
-500 RAKPNRPPRC
+500 
-510 AGASRGSSPAPE
+510 
-522 QGVVRALD
+522 RALD
-530 RKGLQL
+530 RKGLLL
-536 GEASFDFGAANETQA
+536 GEAPFDFGGANETQA

-567 IAREHSAAAVF
+567 IAGEHSAGAVF
-578 LLDERWRRRRIG
+578 LLDERSRRRRIG

-609 LTKALSPF
+609 LAKALAPF
-617 ADIREARPAATDP
+617 ADIRKARPAATDP

-645 DVGMVAGQVH
+645 DAGMVPGQAH
-655 DDLVR
+655 DGLAR
-660 FVESGGIL
+660 FVEDGGVL

-735 DPGLSAKTWAR
+735 DPGLSAKTWAQ

-789 KIVALSGETAKDA
+789 KIVALSGDTAKDV

-808 GTKALEA
+808 GTKVLEA

-833 PPNATP
+833 PPNATSIP
-839 ISRRVRRHRGTRTSA
+839 A
-854 GFLWPARWPD
+854 GFEGIAEPEHPPGFYGPPDGPVAVNALGPKETLEAADYSGFGFIGEPLRETGPVDLKPWLLAAAFLLFASDTLASLWLSGSLRGRARCAVACLVLFAISAAMLVPAR
-864 RRQRS
+864 
-869 GTERNARGGGLF
+869 
-881 GVWFYRRATARQ
+881 
-893 WPGRSQAL
+893 
-901 AARRR
+901 
-906 VSLICRRY
+906 
-914 LGLALALGQPP
+914 
-925 WARGARGR
+925 
-933 LPCSPCRWLLD
+933 
-944 ASRRA
+944 
-949 VAAESAAASVSPRDI
+949 VAAESAAAENVSPRNI

-978 DAKVDEV
+978 DARVDEA

-1025 WPIVASEPQPPHAAV
+1025 WPVVAAKAQPPHAAI
-1040 AKAALF
+1040 ANAAAF

-1053 IFDTRDALASRPGGP
+1053 VFDTRDALAARPGAP
-1068 PTPEAKWLRAL
+1068 PTQEARWLRAL

-1121 PPAPSDGTAR
+1121 PPGPADGGPR